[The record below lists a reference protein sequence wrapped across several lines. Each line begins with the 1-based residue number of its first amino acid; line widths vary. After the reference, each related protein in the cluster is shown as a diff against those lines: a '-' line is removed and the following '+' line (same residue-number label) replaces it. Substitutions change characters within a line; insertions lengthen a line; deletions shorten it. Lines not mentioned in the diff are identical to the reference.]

1 MNIKDIKKE
10 FPIFD
15 NKVHNNDLV
24 YLDSANSSQKPKV
37 VVAKIYDFYTK
48 EFSNVGP
55 SVHYLA
61 VAATNLY
68 ENTRV
73 LVQKYINAKDP
84 NEIVFT
90 KGATEAINLVA
101 NTFGQKYLKEGD
113 EILITELEI
122 YADDVKCSHGSA
134 SGSLD
139 DNSIFYLMS
148 RGLSYKEAREL
159 LINGFLV
166 EVINQ
171 ITDEPIKKLIKN
183 LYGLKDEY

>member
-37 VVAKIYDFYTK
+37 VVDRIYDFYTK
-48 EFSNVGP
+48 EFSNVGR

-73 LVQKYINAKDP
+73 LVQKYINAKP
-84 NEIVFT
+84 
-90 KGATEAINLVA
+90 
-101 NTFGQKYLKEGD
+101 
-113 EILITELEI
+113 ELEI

-139 DNSIFYLMS
+139 ENSIFYLMS

-183 LYGLKDEY
+183 LYGLKNEY